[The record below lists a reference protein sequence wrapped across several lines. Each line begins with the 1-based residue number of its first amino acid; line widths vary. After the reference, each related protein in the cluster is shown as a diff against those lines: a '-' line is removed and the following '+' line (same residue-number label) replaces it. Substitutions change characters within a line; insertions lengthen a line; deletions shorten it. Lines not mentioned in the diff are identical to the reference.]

1 MTPDYK
7 RFITLSSDV
16 IFVWDAEKFCLIR
29 AVCGH
34 TKMVKFILD
43 NNSDRI
49 ASAGDDECIK
59 IWDLKKKTDLITV
72 EGCQG
77 VSKMIYYKEKLIIGT
92 SGFMAYIIKL
102 GF

>member
-34 TKMVKFILD
+34 TKRVKCILD
-43 NNSDRI
+43 NNPNRI
-49 ASAGDDECIK
+49 VSSGDDECIK
-59 IWDLKKKTDLITV
+59 IWDVKKKTDMITV
-72 EGCQG
+72 KGCVG
-77 VSKMIYYKEKLIIGT
+77 VNKMIYYKEKYIFATSGIIG
-92 SGFMAYIIKL
+92 FILLL
-102 GF
+102 G